1 MSAPMKLVVLISG
14 SGTNLQAVIDK
25 IKTHDIDAR
34 ICRVISNRKFA
45 YGLQR
50 AKDAGIPT
58 TYHNLLKYKS
68 SHYATADGIQ
78 AAREEY
84 DFDLAQIVLQ
94 ETPDVVACL
103 GFLHV
108 LSTKFL
114 DPLKDAGVRV
124 INLHPALPGTF
135 SGSVS
140 ETKIGRELALL
151 FLIFFI
157 ECDRTCTHSM
167 ERGQNRKNWSHD
179 TRSNSRS

>member
-1 MSAPMKLVVLISG
+1 MKLVVLISG
-14 SGTNLQAVIDK
+14 SGTNLQAVINK
-25 IKTHDIDAR
+25 IKTHELDAR
-34 ICRVISNRKFA
+34 ICRVISNRKSA

-58 TYHNLLKYKS
+58 AYHNLLKYKS
-68 SHYATADGIQ
+68 THSATADGVQ

-84 DFDLAQIVLQ
+84 DSDLARIVQQ

-114 DPLKDAGVRV
+114 DPLKNAGIRV

-140 ETKIGRELALL
+140 EMEIG
-151 FLIFFI
+151 
-157 ECDRTCTHSM
+157 C
-167 ERGQNRKNWSHD
+167 
-179 TRSNSRS
+179 